1 MSGYTPLNT
10 YKIFCFRR
18 FTFRRKLMDAVMT
31 KDTPIGKKRFFNL
44 ELSILIGPVT
54 LLVFLFT
61 FLPLLITLYFSFLKL
76 GDDGMMTNVFTLQNY
91 INAFSGAYGAIF
103 LRSFYY
109 AVQTNIICIIIAFP
123 VAYYI
128 TQYGGRWKTFFI
140 LMMVIPETTA
150 VIIRIYAV
158 KTMLGKIGV
167 INSLLM
173 AMGLI
178 DSPIRMLYSPFA
190 VMFGLVYYSLPY
202 MILPIYAALEGLNPA
217 LLEAATDMGATPIRK
232 FFRVILPLTKGGVFA
247 GTILVFVPA
256 LGDYLV
262 PTFLGGSK
270 VMMVG
275 NLVTHKYISAGD
287 IPGGSAFGIVLT
299 ALLIL
304 VLFIIIKKGGED
316 ALEKVV

>member
-1 MSGYTPLNT
+1 MNSTLDHSMNDVIT
-10 YKIFCFRR
+10 E
-18 FTFRRKLMDAVMT
+18 
-31 KDTPIGKKRFFNL
+31 DTVRHKKKFFDL
-44 ELSILIGPVT
+44 EFSVLIGPLA
-54 LLVFLFT
+54 LLVLLFT
-61 FLPLLITLYFSFLKL
+61 FLPLVITLFFSFLKL
-76 GDDGMMTNVFTLQNY
+76 GEDGLMTTAFSLQNY

-128 TQYGGRWKTFFI
+128 TQYGGRWKAFLI
-140 LMMVIPETTA
+140 LMLVIPETTA
-150 VIIRIYAV
+150 VIIRIYAI
-158 KTMLGKIGV
+158 KTMLGNMGV
-167 INSLLM
+167 INSVLM
-173 AMGLI
+173 AIGLI

-202 MILPIYAALEGLNPA
+202 MILPIYASLEGLNPA
-217 LLEAATDMGATPIRK
+217 LLEAATDMGATPIRR

-247 GTILVFVPA
+247 GTILVFIPA

-275 NLVTHKYISAGD
+275 NLVTHKYMTAGD
-287 IPGGSAFGIVLT
+287 IPGGSAFGVVLT
-299 ALLIL
+299 AILIL
-304 VLFIIIKKGGED
+304 VLYIIIKKGGED

>member
-1 MSGYTPLNT
+1 MLTN
-10 YKIFCFRR
+10 IFS
-18 FTFRRKLMDAVMT
+18 
-31 KDTPIGKKRFFNL
+31 L
-44 ELSILIGPVT
+44 E
-54 LLVFLFT
+54 
-61 FLPLLITLYFSFLKL
+61 
-76 GDDGMMTNVFTLQNY
+76 NY

-103 LRSFYY
+103 LKSFYY
-109 AVQTNIICIIIAFP
+109 ALQTNIICIIIAYP

-128 TQYGGRWKTFFI
+128 ARHGGRWKAFLI
-140 LMMVIPETTA
+140 LMLVIPETTA

-158 KTMLGKIGV
+158 KTMLGNIGV
-167 INSLLM
+167 INSVLM
-173 AMGLI
+173 YIGLI
-178 DSPIRMLYSPFA
+178 DSPIRMLYTPFA

-217 LLEAATDMGATPIRK
+217 LLEAATDMGATPIRR

-247 GTILVFVPA
+247 GTILVFIPA

-275 NLVTHKYISAGD
+275 NLVTHKYITAGD

-304 VLFIIIKKGGED
+304 VLFIFIKKGGED
-316 ALEKVV
+316 ALEKAL

>member
-1 MSGYTPLNT
+1 MNSTLDHSVDDVITEDFPN
-10 YKIFCFRR
+10 
-18 FTFRRKLMDAVMT
+18 
-31 KDTPIGKKRFFNL
+31 PKKKFFDL
-44 ELSILIGPVT
+44 ELTVLIGP
-54 LLVFLFT
+54 LASLVLIFT
-61 FLPLLITLYFSFLKL
+61 FLPLVITLFFSFMKL
-76 GDDGMMTNVFTLQNY
+76 GEDGLMTSGFSIQNY
-91 INAFSGAYGAIF
+91 INAFSGTYGEIF

-128 TQYGGRWKTFFI
+128 TQYGGRWKAFLI
-140 LMMVIPETTA
+140 LMLVIPETTA

-158 KTMLGKIGV
+158 KTMLGNTGV
-167 INSLLM
+167 INSVLM
-173 AMGLI
+173 TIGMI

-202 MILPIYAALEGLNPA
+202 MILPIYASLDGLNPS
-217 LLEAATDMGATPIRK
+217 LLEAATDMGATPVRR

-247 GTILVFVPA
+247 GTILVFIPA

-275 NLVTHKYISAGD
+275 NLVTHKYMSAGD
-287 IPGGSAFGIVLT
+287 IPGGSAFGVVLT
-299 ALLIL
+299 AMLIV
-304 VLFIIIKKGGED
+304 VLFIVIKKGGED
-316 ALEKVV
+316 ALEKAL

>member
-1 MSGYTPLNT
+1 MNSTLDHPG
-10 YKIFCFRR
+10 
-18 FTFRRKLMDAVMT
+18 DEMT
-31 KDTPIGKKRFFNL
+31 AEGAPIPKKRFFDL

-61 FLPLLITLYFSFLKL
+61 FLPLLITLFFSFLKL
-76 GDDGMMTNVFTLQNY
+76 GDDGLIISTFTLQNY
-91 INAFSGAYGAIF
+91 INAFSGAYGKVF

-109 AVQTNIICIIIAFP
+109 AVQTNILCIIIAYP

-128 TQYGGRWKTFFI
+128 TQYGGRWKSFLI
-140 LMMVIPETTA
+140 LMLIIPETTA

-158 KTMLGKIGV
+158 KTMLGNTGV
-167 INSLLM
+167 INSILIAL
-173 AMGLI
+173 GLI

-190 VMFGLVYYSLPY
+190 VMAGLVYYSLPY
-202 MILPIYAALEGLNPA
+202 MILPIYASLEGLNPA
-217 LLEAATDMGATPIRK
+217 LIEAATDMGATPLRR

-247 GTILVFVPA
+247 GTILVFIPA

-275 NLVTHKYISAGD
+275 NLVTHKYMTAGD
-287 IPGGSAFGIVLT
+287 IPGGSAFGVVLT
-299 ALLIL
+299 AILIV

-316 ALEKVV
+316 ALEKIV

>member
-1 MSGYTPLNT
+1 MNDV
-10 YKIFCFRR
+10 I
-18 FTFRRKLMDAVMT
+18 T
-31 KDTPIGKKRFFNL
+31 KDSPIHKKSFFDL
-44 ELSILIGPVT
+44 EFSVLIGPLA
-54 LLVFLFT
+54 LLVLIFT
-61 FLPLLITLYFSFLKL
+61 FLPLLITLFFSFLKL
-76 GDDGMMTNVFTLQNY
+76 GEDGLMTNIFSLQNY
-91 INAFSGAYGAIF
+91 INAFSGAYGKIF

-109 AVQTNIICIIIAFP
+109 ALQTNIICIIIAFP

-128 TQYGGRWKTFFI
+128 TQYGGRWKVFLI
-140 LMMVIPETTA
+140 LMLIIPETTA

-158 KTMLGKIGV
+158 KTMLGNSGV

-173 AMGLI
+173 TIGLI
-178 DSPIRMLYSPFA
+178 DSPLRMLYSPFA

-202 MILPIYAALEGLNPA
+202 MILPIYAALDGLNPA
-217 LLEAATDMGATPIRK
+217 LLEAATDMGATPIRR

-247 GTILVFVPA
+247 GTILVFIPA

-275 NLVTHKYISAGD
+275 NLVTHKYMAAGD
-287 IPGGSAFGIVLT
+287 IPGGSAFGVVLMAILIV
-299 ALLIL
+299 
-304 VLFIIIKKGGED
+304 VLFFVITKGGED

>member
-1 MSGYTPLNT
+1 
-10 YKIFCFRR
+10 
-18 FTFRRKLMDAVMT
+18 MDAVMT
-31 KDTPIGKKRFFNL
+31 DDTPIRKKKFFNL
-44 ELSILIGPVT
+44 ELSVLIGPVT

-61 FLPLLITLYFSFLKL
+61 FLPLLITLYFSFLKV
-76 GDDGMMTNVFTLQNY
+76 GDNGMMTNIFSLENY

-103 LRSFYY
+103 LKSFYY
-109 AVQTNIICIIIAFP
+109 ALQTNIICIIIAYP

-128 TQYGGRWKTFFI
+128 ARHGGSWKAFFI
-140 LMMVIPETTA
+140 LMLVIPETTA

-158 KTMLGKIGV
+158 KTMLGNTGV
-167 INSLLM
+167 INSVLM
-173 AMGLI
+173 TIGLI

-190 VMFGLVYYSLPY
+190 VMVGLVYYSLPY

-217 LLEAATDMGATPIRK
+217 LLEAATDMGASPIRR

-247 GTILVFVPA
+247 GTILVFIPA

-262 PTFLGGSK
+262 PTFLGGAK

-275 NLVTHKYISAGD
+275 NLVTHKYITAGD

-316 ALEKVV
+316 ALEKAL

>member
-1 MSGYTPLNT
+1 
-10 YKIFCFRR
+10 
-18 FTFRRKLMDAVMT
+18 MDAVISD
-31 KDTPIGKKRFFNL
+31 DTPIRKKSFFNL
-44 ELSILIGPVT
+44 ELSVLVGPVT

-61 FLPLLITLYFSFLKL
+61 FLPLLITFYFSFLKL
-76 GDDGMMTNVFTLQNY
+76 GDDGMMTNIFSLQNY

-109 AVQTNIICIIIAFP
+109 ALQTNIICIIIAYP

-128 TQYGGRWKTFFI
+128 ARYGGRWKAFMI
-140 LMMVIPETTA
+140 LMLVIPETTA

-158 KTMLGKIGV
+158 KTMLGSTGV
-167 INSLLM
+167 INSILM
-173 AMGLI
+173 YIGLT

-190 VMFGLVYYSLPY
+190 VMVGLVYYSLPY
-202 MILPIYAALEGLNPA
+202 MILPIYAALEGLNPS
-217 LLEAATDMGATPIRK
+217 LLEAATDMGATPIRR

-247 GTILVFVPA
+247 GTILVFIPA

-262 PTFLGGSK
+262 PTFLGGAK

-275 NLVTHKYISAGD
+275 NLVTHKYITAGD
-287 IPGGSAFGIVLT
+287 IPGGSAFGVVLT

-316 ALEKVV
+316 ALEKAL

>member
-1 MSGYTPLNT
+1 
-10 YKIFCFRR
+10 
-18 FTFRRKLMDAVMT
+18 MDAVT
-31 KDTPIGKKRFFNL
+31 TIDSPPGRKRFFNL
-44 ELSILIGPVT
+44 ELSVLVGPVT

-61 FLPLLITLYFSFLKL
+61 FLPLLITLYFSFLKF
-76 GDDGMMTNVFTLQNY
+76 GEDGLMTNVFSLQNY

-103 LRSFYY
+103 LKSFYY
-109 AVQTNIICIIIAFP
+109 ALQTNIICIFIAYP

-128 TQYGGRWKTFFI
+128 AMHGGRYKAFFI
-140 LMMVIPETTA
+140 LMLVIPETTA

-158 KTMLGKIGV
+158 KTMLGNTGV
-167 INSLLM
+167 INSILM
-173 AMGLI
+173 YIGLI

-190 VMFGLVYYSLPY
+190 VMVGLVYYSLPY

-217 LLEAATDMGATPIRK
+217 LLEAATDMGATPIRR

-247 GTILVFVPA
+247 GTILVFIPA

-275 NLVTHKYISAGD
+275 NLVTHKYITAGD

-304 VLFIIIKKGGED
+304 VLIVFIKKGGEG
-316 ALEKVV
+316 ALEKAL